1 MAEDDVAHEEHDD
14 HDDHEHEHPE
24 VPEELRAEGAKL
36 LVDAVGQVSPD
47 DMERILRSLPTP
59 LSTEVVQNL
68 IGNKLDPKRLK
79 NIGSLLVG
87 TLRKRPAARL
97 SPIVERLSTMVLATF
112 EKELGE
118 DRFEN
123 PSLDDLREVID
134 AVLSEHDATDV
145 RCTLAWVV
153 ADGLPAAQ
161 AARDLLRSDERLR
174 LPDWGEGS

>member
-1 MAEDDVAHEEHDD
+1 VGEEDEGHE
-14 HDDHEHEHPE
+14 DHEDHEGHG
-24 VPEELRAEGAKL
+24 VREELRAEGAHM

-47 DMERILRSLPTP
+47 DMDRILRSLPTP
-59 LSTEVVQNL
+59 LSTEVVREL

-118 DRFEN
+118 ERFEN
-123 PSLDDLREVID
+123 PSVDDLREVID
-134 AVLSEHDATDV
+134 AVLSEHPATDV

-153 ADGLPAAQ
+153 ADGLPAAG
-161 AARDLLRSDERLR
+161 AARDVLLSDDRLR
-174 LPDWGEGS
+174 LPDWAEVS

>member
-1 MAEDDVAHEEHDD
+1 VAEEDAD
-14 HDDHEHEHPE
+14 HRDHEDQDHE
-24 VPEELRAEGAKL
+24 VPEELRAEGAQL

-59 LSTEVVQNL
+59 LSTEIVQNL

-112 EKELGE
+112 EEALGE
-118 DRFEN
+118 ERFEN
-123 PSLDDLREVID
+123 PSRDDLREVID
-134 AVLSEHDATDV
+134 TVLAEHPATDV

-153 ADGLPAAQ
+153 ADGLPAAE
-161 AARDLLRSDERLR
+161 AARDLLLSDVRLR
-174 LPDWGEGS
+174 LPDWAEAS

>member
-1 MAEDDVAHEEHDD
+1 VAEEDVEHE
-14 HDDHEHEHPE
+14 DHEGHGHQ
-24 VPEELRAEGAKL
+24 VPEELRAEGAQL
-36 LVDAVGQVSPD
+36 LLDAVGQVSPD
-47 DMERILRSLPTP
+47 DMDRLLRSLPTP
-59 LSTEVVQNL
+59 LSTEVVREL

-118 DRFEN
+118 ERFEN

-134 AVLSEHDATDV
+134 AVLAEHPATDV

-153 ADGLPAAQ
+153 ADGLPAAE
-161 AARDLLRSDERLR
+161 AARDVLLSDDRLR
-174 LPDWGEGS
+174 LPDWAEAS

>member
-1 MAEDDVAHEEHDD
+1 VGEEDAG
-14 HDDHEHEHPE
+14 HEHHEGHE
-24 VPEELRAEGAKL
+24 DHGVREELRAEGAHML
-36 LVDAVGQVSPD
+36 LDAVGQVSPD
-47 DMERILRSLPTP
+47 DMDRMLRNLPTP
-59 LSTEVVQNL
+59 LSTEVVREL

-118 DRFEN
+118 ERFEN

-134 AVLSEHDATDV
+134 AVLSEHPATDV

-153 ADGLPAAQ
+153 ADGLPAAE
-161 AARDLLRSDERLR
+161 AARDVLLTDDRLR
-174 LPDWGEGS
+174 LPDWAEAS

>member
-1 MAEDDVAHEEHDD
+1 MAEEDVDHSDHED
-14 HDDHEHEHPE
+14 HDHQDHDHD

-79 NIGSLLVG
+79 NVGSLLVG

-118 DRFEN
+118 ERFEN
-123 PSLDDLREVID
+123 PSVDDLREVID
-134 AVLSEHDATDV
+134 AVLAEHPATDV
-145 RCTLAWVV
+145 RYTLAWVV
-153 ADGLPAAQ
+153 ADGLPAAE
-161 AARDLLRSDERLR
+161 AARDVLLTDDRLR
-174 LPDWGEGS
+174 LPDWAEVS

>member
-1 MAEDDVAHEEHDD
+1 VAEEDVEHED
-14 HDDHEHEHPE
+14 HEDHEHE
-24 VPEELRAEGAKL
+24 VPEELRAEGAQL

-97 SPIVERLSTMVLATF
+97 SPIVERLSTMVLASF

-118 DRFEN
+118 ERFEN
-123 PSLDDLREVID
+123 PSADDLREVID
-134 AVLSEHDATDV
+134 AVLAAHPATDV

-153 ADGLPAAQ
+153 ADGLPAAR
-161 AARDLLRSDERLR
+161 AARDVLLTDDRLR
-174 LPDWGEGS
+174 LPDWPAAS